1 MTNELY
7 TTMQELRKRISKN
20 GAVVRY
26 SEKVFVVDGDE
37 ENGYTAAVYEF
48 PDLPTELGYPED
60 ECRLECVVGPFRRHR
75 DAGHALS
82 WCIRLR

>member
-7 TTMQELRKRISKN
+7 TTMQDLRKRISKN

-37 ENGYTAAVYEF
+37 EN
-48 PDLPTELGYPED
+48 TEPKTG
-60 ECRLECVVGPFRRHR
+60 RRQHHGTGIFTQHGHGR
-75 DAGHALS
+75 PPHGTQAGG
-82 WCIRLR
+82 